1 MQVSPLCLLVAGH
14 SDLTAGRWLV
24 TCNLISSLHWRRF
37 KASVYA
43 PHPDTAVIDYYVS
56 KHINAEGKVCHGP
69 DAEHLVALRHQ
80 LPPHL
85 SHECREYCMNLFEEN
100 PDISTAAVLTSKYRY
115 MPCEFRLHHVSHA

>member
-1 MQVSPLCLLVAGH
+1 M
-14 SDLTAGRWLV
+14 
-24 TCNLISSLHWRRF
+24 
-37 KASVYA
+37 YA
-43 PHPDTAVIDYYVS
+43 PHPDTAVLDYYES